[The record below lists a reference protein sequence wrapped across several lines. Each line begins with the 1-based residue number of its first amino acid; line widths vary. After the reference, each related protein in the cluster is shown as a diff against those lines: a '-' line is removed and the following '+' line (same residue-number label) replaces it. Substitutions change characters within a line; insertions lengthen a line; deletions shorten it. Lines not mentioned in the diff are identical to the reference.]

1 MTDDLAALDR
11 RIADAL
17 LVLRGAR
24 ALTRHSPTSEARW
37 QEALAE
43 RTLDELLDRR
53 PLCQMRQQA
62 RLLAG

>member
-1 MTDDLAALDR
+1 MFDDLAEFDR
-11 RIADAL
+11 RIAEAL
-17 LVLRGAR
+17 TRLRGAR
-24 ALTRHSPTSEARW
+24 ALTTHSPTCEARW

-43 RTLDELLDRR
+43 RTLNELLERR

>member
-1 MTDDLAALDR
+1 MADELAELDR
-11 RIADAL
+11 RITDAL
-17 LVLRGAR
+17 RVLRRAR
-24 ALTRHSPTSEARW
+24 ALVDRAPTSETRW

-43 RTLDELLDRR
+43 RTLDQLLDRR

>member
-1 MTDDLAALDR
+1 MTDDVAALDH

-17 LVLRGAR
+17 RALRSAR
-24 ALTRHSPTSEARW
+24 ARSGHAPSAETHW
-37 QEALAE
+37 QEAFAE
-43 RTLDELLDRR
+43 RTLNDLLDRR